1 MNTHLKPICRW
12 VAAGLITIG
21 AGTLTSQ
28 ALASTTLAGV
38 EIKNE
43 AKVDYEDSLGNTY
56 QAFSNEAV
64 VKVAQIYAATLEDD
78 FDDTAAAGQVKYV
91 VHELTNNGNGPEDF
105 TLSYAQGL
113 PSGDTRGTDDIDANN
128 ITMYWDGNETGRPDN
143 GEAAI
148 PSGSVVTIPAGQTYY
163 YILAVEVPSS
173 AQVGDK
179 LGVTFTAQAHEGT
192 GAPVAN
198 AVSDIGANNDSAD
211 DTNGDLITITND
223 AVINVNK
230 TANEIK
236 GGTESS
242 TGIDVDGDPS
252 TDLAVNIIQY
262 SIVATNTG
270 NTAATDVHMFDG
282 IPDGTTLIT
291 SSLSSPGLVVADG
304 DTSVTSAAN
313 LTDENSL
320 LNSSG
325 VSVDLDQ
332 DGSLENSG
340 EGGIAGGL
348 DLNHDG
354 DTADAV
360 VPGVFAIDNSLPSGG
375 TVSMNFSVWYS
386 PNMVEGGTDINNQ
399 AFICANLNGGSG
411 DTDYVDDNE
420 CGSPTKPGPII
431 TNPTP
436 ITSENTYG
444 GSITDTGSNGPSTSG
459 EGGDDD
465 GTEDNVQ
472 TVDNAS
478 AGSDV
483 FFYNLITN
491 TGNSTDT
498 FNLVTVNGPTNPYP
512 TGTTFKFFN
521 DTGTGPLVD
530 TSSDSIADTGA
541 IPASTCVAA
550 GVAPTVVD
558 GITVACNQ
566 TLIRV
571 VVSLPASATGGPF
584 EATTTATSVNDS
596 TKTDSKIERLTSVT
610 PPTVDVSNNPFID
623 ANGDMAPATD
633 IDLVDVTDGVLDAD
647 GTPADD
653 IATVFNDQPLA
664 TTVTAPIYI
673 ANKGG
678 GQDSFTLAAEGSYDA
693 GSNSWYTALPDGW
706 TVKFLDAGIDTNADG
721 TVDIPGTGAQIFAT
735 AQIPGGAVQFVTAEI
750 TLPSDALKAL
760 ADSQQPGTIDA
771 NVDGDND
778 YIISIKVTSANS
790 GAEDRKVE
798 AIDVLSAKSIAITP
812 PTGQNQV
819 EPGGSVLYDHV
830 LTNTGN
836 TTESDITL
844 AATDDNGFTHKIEI
858 DTDGNGTP
866 DTAITALCPA
876 GVAIS
881 PTITVEGTDGVDQ
894 TIELTCKP
902 DGTPMF
908 NLEPGETIP
917 MEVTVFGPANAAP
930 GSVNITTITAESD
943 SDSSLTTSALDTT
956 EIVRGQV
963 RLYKYAAPDA
973 TCDGTADTG
982 FTQYFEGIEPQ
993 QCVIWMLVAW
1003 NQGQTPALN
1012 TVITDAV
1019 PANTTL
1025 ETAQAPNDC
1034 RLTTDVAVA
1043 VTPTDPT
1050 YPIDTAIEAD
1060 LGNLCYPAA
1069 GTGADIT
1076 ANVNGTNV
1084 DFDVATLAPGDKAVG
1099 IFTVR
1104 VD

>member
-1 MNTHLKPICRW
+1 MNTHLKPISRW
-12 VAAGLITIG
+12 VAAGLIMIG

-28 ALASTTLAGV
+28 ALASTTEAGV

-43 AKVDYEDSLGNTY
+43 AKVDYEDALGNTY

-64 VKVAQIYAATLEDD
+64 VKVAQIYAATLKDD
-78 FDDTAAAGQVKYV
+78 FDDTAAAGQIKYI

-105 TLSYAQGL
+105 TLSYAQNL
-113 PSGDTRGTDDIDANN
+113 PAGDSRGPDDIDAAS
-128 ITMYWDGNETGRPDN
+128 ITMYWDENGTGRPDN
-143 GEAAI
+143 GEAALA
-148 PSGSVVTIPAGQTYY
+148 SGSVVTIPAGQTYY

-173 AQVGDK
+173 AAVGDK
-179 LGVTFTAQAHEGT
+179 IGVTLTAQAHEGT

-198 AVSDIGANNDSAD
+198 AVEDIGANNDGAD

-242 TGIDVDGDPS
+242 TGIDVDGDPN
-252 TDLAVNIIQY
+252 TDLAVNIINY
-262 SIVATNTG
+262 SIVASNTG

-282 IPDGTTLIT
+282 IPDGTTLIPT
-291 SSLSSPGLVVADG
+291 SLSSPGLIAADG
-304 DTSVTSAAN
+304 DTVVAAAAN
-313 LTDENSL
+313 LTDESAL
-320 LNSSG
+320 G
-325 VSVDLDQ
+325 FDLDQ
-332 DGSLENSG
+332 DGGGLENGG
-340 EGGIAGGL
+340 EAVIAGGL

-354 DTADAV
+354 DTSDSV
-360 VPGVFAIDNSLPSGG
+360 VPGVYAIDSSLPSGA

-386 PNMVEGGTDINNQ
+386 PNLVEGGSSIDNQ
-399 AFICANLNGGSG
+399 AFICANLNGGAG

-444 GSITDTGSNGPSTSG
+444 GTITDTGSNGPGTSG
-459 EGGDDD
+459 GGDDD
-465 GTEDNVQ
+465 GTDDGVQ

-498 FNLVTVNGPTNPYP
+498 FNLSIANGPTNPYP
-512 TGTTFKFFN
+512 TGTTFKFL
-521 DTGTGPLVD
+521 DATGAGPLVD
-530 TSSDSIADTGA
+530 TNSDNIADTGA
-541 IPASTCVAA
+541 ISPSTCVAA
-550 GVAPTVVD
+550 GAPATTID

-566 TLIRV
+566 TLVRV
-571 VVSLPASATGGPF
+571 VVSLPASASGGPF

-596 TKTDSKIERLTSVT
+596 TQTDSKIERLTSVT
-610 PPTVDVSNNPFID
+610 PPTVDISNTPFT
-623 ANGDMAPATD
+623 PATMAAATNVD
-633 IDLVDVTDGVLDAD
+633 PVDVSDGVLDAD

-653 IATVFNDQPLA
+653 IATVFNDPALG
-664 TTVTAPIYI
+664 TTVTAPLYI

-693 GSNSWYTALPDGW
+693 GSNAWLTALPDGW
-706 TVKFLDAGIDTNADG
+706 VVKFIDMGIDTTGDGNAD
-721 TVDIPGTGAQIFAT
+721 ILGTGQQIFST
-735 AQIPGGAVQFVTAEI
+735 AQIPPNSVQFINAEI
-750 TLPSDALKAL
+750 TIPSDPLKAL
-760 ADSQQPGTIDA
+760 ADSQQASVIDA
-771 NVDGDND
+771 NGDGDLD

-790 GAEDRKVE
+790 GATDRKVE
-798 AIDVLSAKSIAITP
+798 AIDVQSAKAIAITP

-819 EPGGSVLYDHV
+819 EPGGSVIYNHV

-836 TTESDITL
+836 TTETDIKLTSV
-844 AATDDNGFTHKIEI
+844 DDNGFTHVIKI
-858 DTDGNGTP
+858 DTTGDGSP
-866 DTAITALCPA
+866 DTALTALCPPSSPN
-876 GVAIS
+876 IS
-881 PTITVEGTDGVDQ
+881 VEGSDGTVQ
-894 TIELTCKP
+894 TIELTCLA
-902 DGTPMF
+902 DNTPMF
-908 NLEPGETIP
+908 ELEPGETIP
-917 MEVTVFGPANAAP
+917 MEVTVFGPADAAP
-930 GSVNITTITAESD
+930 GSVNVTTITAESD
-943 SDSSLTTSALDTT
+943 SDSTLTTSAEDTT

-973 TCDGTADTG
+973 NCDGTNDTK

-1012 TVITDAV
+1012 TVISDAV
-1019 PANTTL
+1019 PENTTY
-1025 ETAQAPNDC
+1025 ETSQPLQDC
-1034 RLTTDVAVA
+1034 RLTTDVAVSVA
-1043 VTPTDPT
+1043 PTDAA
-1050 YPIDTAIEAD
+1050 YPIDTTQEAD
-1060 LGNLCYPAA
+1060 LGNLCYPTAA
-1069 GTGADIT
+1069 TGADVT
-1076 ANVNGTNV
+1076 GAENGGSVTYN
-1084 DFDVATLAPGDKAVG
+1084 ATTLAPGDKAVG
-1099 IFTVR
+1099 IFTVK